1 MWGKR
6 DPGAEKMLERG
17 GETGRGD
24 SLGAGDEVREDG
36 AGEERPEPGEVEP
49 REAELG
55 EVEPGEVEPRRP
67 DNNNSLSLASP
78 AAHLAD
84 NIKSMPNESPLL
96 GSMTRDDVNLAVA
109 VK

>member
-1 MWGKR
+1 MEAPWGA
-6 DPGAEKMLERG
+6 P
-17 GETGRGD
+17 D
-24 SLGAGDEVREDG
+24 S
-36 AGEERPEPGEVEP
+36 EERPEPGEVEP
-49 REAELG
+49 RR
-55 EVEPGEVEPRRP
+55 PGP
-67 DNNNSLSLASP
+67 DNNNSLSLVSP